1 MTKKKTRKTKT
12 KKRSKK
18 NKCRRSV
25 TKQYFGG
32 LTGLGNQD
40 NSVISPGIPT
50 PSNSQIP
57 DIVDKQNTSQY
68 LPFGQQDMG
77 QDLTLSQQNTS
88 QNPQVSQQS
97 MSSEN
102 TYQDPQLGQQ
112 NMNLISPV
120 GQPGMAQGS
129 PVGDEGMGLGL
140 PVGDEDMG
148 LGLPVGDEGMGL
160 GSPVGDEGMGL
171 GSPVGQQNMSQYPL
185 VDQQNIN
192 NTNPGGDTPTES
204 SNDYLDGTKKL
215 ENLENKI
222 NDKLGIDGEQI
233 ENIQDAIELS
243 KDFQGL
249 IENPLIQHLVEHA
262 DETIGEMEQQLI
274 KGYFNLMMKFA
285 SAIPLF
291 GSIPIAIQ
299 AVDDTVEGIG
309 KIAKSIND
317 FSESLKTATDALEV
331 TNGEGQGQKEHD
343 EPSYIAQQPPPQKND
358 LDYHDEQQFKW
369 RRFTG
374 GAMHRIGGSIHNF
387 LESSKLSSKW

>member
-1 MTKKKTRKTKT
+1 MA
-12 KKRSKK
+12 
-18 NKCRRSV
+18 
-25 TKQYFGG
+25 QG
-32 LTGLGNQD
+32 
-40 NSVISPGIPT
+40 SPVGQPGMAQGSPVGDEGI
-50 PSNSQIP
+50 
-57 DIVDKQNTSQY
+57 
-68 LPFGQQDMG
+68 
-77 QDLTLSQQNTS
+77 
-88 QNPQVSQQS
+88 
-97 MSSEN
+97 
-102 TYQDPQLGQQ
+102 YQG
-112 NMNLISPV
+112 SPV

-129 PVGDEGMGLGL
+129 PVGDEGMGLG
-140 PVGDEDMG
+140 
-148 LGLPVGDEGMGL
+148 
-160 GSPVGDEGMGL
+160 SPVGQPSIIPENINEYPPVDQQNMGL
-171 GSPVGQQNMSQYPL
+171 VSPVGQQNMSQYPP
-185 VDQQNIN
+185 VGQQNIN
-192 NTNPGGDTPTES
+192 NTNP

-262 DETIGEMEQQLI
+262 DETIGEMEQQFI

-291 GSIPIAIQ
+291 GSIFIAIQ

-343 EPSYIAQQPPPQKND
+343 EPSYVAPQENNFITKNY
-358 LDYHDEQQFKW
+358 LDDDEKENGW
-369 RRFTG
+369 RRFKG